1 MAINLKPLGERVVI
15 QRQKAEE
22 KSAGGIIIPETAS
35 KDKPVM
41 GKVLAVGPG
50 KLTDDGKRVP
60 LEVKAGDD
68 VFFSKYAGTD
78 LKVDGEEYLIIN
90 ESEILAIASA

>member
-1 MAINLKPLGERVVI
+1 MTVKLKPLGERVVI

-60 LEVKAGDD
+60 LEVKEGDE

-78 LKVDGEEYLIIN
+78 LKIDGDDYLIIN
-90 ESEILAIASA
+90 ESEILAVHA

>member
-1 MAINLKPLGERVVI
+1 MTVKLKPLGERVVI
-15 QRQKAEE
+15 ERQKAEE

-50 KLTDDGKRVP
+50 KLTEDGKRVP
-60 LEVKAGDD
+60 LEVKEGDE

-78 LKVDGEEYLIIN
+78 LKIDGDEYLIIN
-90 ESEILAIASA
+90 ESEILAVRS